1 MAVKD
6 WRSPLARARGLGSAG
21 AGFEHW
27 WRQRL
32 TALALIPLFLWL
44 GFSLA
49 ALPSVDYFAL
59 VDWLNLSPINAAL
72 SILTLVVALYH
83 GHLGVQVVAEDY
95 ISCRMLRLATVLAS
109 MFASAFLAVAAS
121 VSILYLAFAG

>member
-21 AGFEHW
+21 AGFHHW
-27 WRQRL
+27 WHQRL

-49 ALPSVDYFAL
+49 ALPSADYFAL
-59 VDWLNLSPINAAL
+59 VDWLNLSPVNATL
-72 SILTLVVALYH
+72 SILTLVIAFYH
-83 GHLGVQVVAEDY
+83 GHIGVQAVAEDY
-95 ISCRMLRLATVLAS
+95 ISSPALRLAAVLAS
-109 MFASAFLAVAAS
+109 LFAAVALASAAS